1 LRQDKKIFLLGLVK
15 TTEFTDLCSS
25 PLFCTMHYPKLFC
38 YFSLPFFLVKKGSKK
53 DKAAPTV
60 TALCQIFVK
69 SNQNVSKASD

>member
-1 LRQDKKIFLLGLVK
+1 
-15 TTEFTDLCSS
+15 
-25 PLFCTMHYPKLFC
+25 MHAPKLFH

-60 TALCQIFVK
+60 NPLCQIFVK